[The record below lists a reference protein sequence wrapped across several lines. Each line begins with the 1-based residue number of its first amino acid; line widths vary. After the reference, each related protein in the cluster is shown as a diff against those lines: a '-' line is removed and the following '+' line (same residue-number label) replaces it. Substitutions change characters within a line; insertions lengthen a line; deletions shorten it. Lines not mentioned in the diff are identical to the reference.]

1 MTPGQKFLKAKLAEL
16 DEIRKTEGFREYK
29 FAVGGPYDNWPKK
42 VDEEAER
49 QGKLTT
55 WEKVQGLGSL
65 NALAYLYLSTDG
77 FDDVGR
83 QSDLDQIKRR
93 RASIQEVLSTSP

>member
-16 DEIRKTEGFREYK
+16 DQIRKTQEFREYK
-29 FAVGGPYDNWPKK
+29 FSVAGPYDNWPKK

-49 QGKLTT
+49 KGNFTM
-55 WEKVQGLGSL
+55 WEKGQGLASL
-65 NALAYLYLSTDG
+65 NALAYLYANTDG

-83 QSDLDQIKRR
+83 ASDLEQIKNSRK
-93 RASIQEVLSTSP
+93 SIEEVLGTSQ